1 LRTPRRCR
9 GFYSAAACPPAR
21 VPIAF
26 HAPKFTLSRTNL
38 TPPSQNALAG
48 LGLMLAAEVIWDV
61 GVLVRVPFYLAE
73 FPAVSLVG
81 GGAYHLIGK
90 TREQ

>member
-1 LRTPRRCR
+1 
-9 GFYSAAACPPAR
+9 
-21 VPIAF
+21 
-26 HAPKFTLSRTNL
+26 
-38 TPPSQNALAG
+38 
-48 LGLMLAAEVIWDV
+48 MLAAEVIWDV